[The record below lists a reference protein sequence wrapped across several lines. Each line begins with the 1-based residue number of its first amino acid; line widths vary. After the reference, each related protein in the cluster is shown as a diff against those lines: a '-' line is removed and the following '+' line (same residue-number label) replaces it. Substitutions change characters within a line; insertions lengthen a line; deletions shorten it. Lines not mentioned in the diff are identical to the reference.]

1 MNRVNII
8 LLILATKVAFAEV
21 CTTDNLPL
29 SKVNTDWHKIGYAEV
44 FSDFPAKIAIYRK
57 ISHVGWQP
65 AQYVDYKTTS
75 TGIVGLVKDFTNIDI
90 IKIREEV
97 NKNLRKIL
105 QNNYLDVAEFITAP
119 VGLKQGSQLQLTK
132 YNKEY
137 FICYIWFY
145 EIQTIDFAFCFIDDK
160 NKTLTPLLTICSLKV
175 NSSSLSKIQQTWK
188 LDCE

>member
-1 MNRVNII
+1 M
-8 LLILATKVAFAEV
+8 
-21 CTTDNLPL
+21 
-29 SKVNTDWHKIGYAEV
+29 
-44 FSDFPAKIAIYRK
+44 
-57 ISHVGWQP
+57 
-65 AQYVDYKTTS
+65 
-75 TGIVGLVKDFTNIDI
+75 
-90 IKIREEV
+90 IREEV